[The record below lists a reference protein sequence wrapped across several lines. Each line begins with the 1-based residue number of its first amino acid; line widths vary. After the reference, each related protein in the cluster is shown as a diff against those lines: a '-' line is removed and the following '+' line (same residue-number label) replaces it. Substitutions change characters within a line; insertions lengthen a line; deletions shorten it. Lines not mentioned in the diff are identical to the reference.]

1 MFSVLTATSTGGLY
15 VPAIY
20 IAFLRRLYFLA
31 VSSKPILCPAGQS
44 LTLPLQSLLL
54 STAPF
59 LTGVISD
66 SGEPSARRRITL
78 LRSTEHSIINDS
90 VDDGGTFPKTFQKN
104 LPPSELL
111 GRLFLPWRLNLVNQA
126 IVSGCLSVHE
136 VIAFRVP
143 SHFFYRLT
151 RVVGQN
157 VV

>member
-31 VSSKPILCPAGQS
+31 ASSKPILCPAGQS

-78 LRSTEHSIINDS
+78 LRSCEHSIINDS
-90 VDDGGTFPKTFQKN
+90 VDDGGTFPRTSKKTFRRR
-104 LPPSELL
+104 SYWEESFSL
-111 GRLFLPWRLNLVNQA
+111 GA
-126 IVSGCLSVHE
+126 
-136 VIAFRVP
+136 
-143 SHFFYRLT
+143 
-151 RVVGQN
+151 
-157 VV
+157 